1 MIPAIMTQIASG
13 HKQIKLGAVSPTRDF
28 NYIQDTVDGF
38 IAALMSEKGLGEVVN
53 IGSNFEVSIGETV
66 SLIAEVMGAEVEI
79 VTDES
84 RFRPT
89 GSEVERLWADNSKA
103 KELIGWTPVFAGK
116 SGFKRGLLETANWFS
131 KSENLSQYKVGIYNV

>member
-1 MIPAIMTQIASG
+1 
-13 HKQIKLGAVSPTRDF
+13 
-28 NYIQDTVDGF
+28 
-38 IAALMSEKGLGEVVN
+38 
-53 IGSNFEVSIGETV
+53 
-66 SLIAEVMGAEVEI
+66 MGAKVEI

-84 RFRPT
+84 RFRPA

-103 KELIGWTPVFAGK
+103 KELIGWTPAFAGK